1 MREKLFYLVPVLNT
15 MFTNGKWNF
24 PLIRIVKDFYKK
36 HGLILTILW
45 VLLVVVGTKVVFI
58 NGTIGIINYTFGIDI
73 PFGPVWENIR
83 GNFGFVD

>member
-1 MREKLFYLVPVLNT
+1 MNKKTFYFIPVLNT

-58 NGTIGIINYTFGIDI
+58 NGSIAVINYIFDIDI

-83 GNFGFVD
+83 GSFGFVD

>member
-1 MREKLFYLVPVLNT
+1 MKKKLFYLIPVMNT

-24 PLIRIVKDFYKK
+24 TLIRIVKDFYKK
-36 HGLILTILW
+36 HGLILTILS

-58 NGTIGIINYTFGIDI
+58 NGSIAIINYVFGIDI

-83 GNFGFVD
+83 GNFGFVG

>member
-1 MREKLFYLVPVLNT
+1 MKKKLFYLIPVMNT

-58 NGTIGIINYTFGIDI
+58 NGSIAIINYVFSIDI
-73 PFGPVWENIR
+73 PLSLIHI
-83 GNFGFVD
+83 